1 MPKGERGE
9 TTALRRHILQWNMIT
24 RILSTSL
31 LAGFLQMAASAATC
45 ESLAS
50 LKLPDTTITSAVAV
64 GAGAFAAPAAGRG
77 KQGPSFEDL
86 PAFCRVAAT
95 LKPSSDSEIKIELW
109 MPATGWNGN
118 LEANGN
124 GGWTGSIA
132 PATLA
137 AGLRRGY
144 AAVMTDTGHEG
155 GSASFALGHPEKVID
170 FGYRAVH
177 EMTAKSKAIVAAFYE
192 KGPRLS
198 YWNGCSAGGRQGIM
212 EAQRYPEDFE
222 GIVAGSPGVNWSGRS
237 MQAVWIGQATHKDDV
252 SAVPASKFPAIHAAA
267 LAACDANDGVTD
279 GVIDQPDKCKFDPK
293 IMECKDGDS
302 PTCLTSAQ
310 VETVRKIYSSV
321 VNPRTKQE
329 LFPPHEPGS
338 ELGWNTMAGAQPFGL
353 GTDLF
358 KYIVFQ
364 DPNWDYKTFNFDGDA
379 SRTRDAS
386 VAMDALNPNL
396 DRYFARGGKLVQYH
410 GWADPQISPGSSVE
424 YYQSVAARNKKADES
439 YRLFMVPGMNHCGG
453 GDGTDQF
460 DMLSVLE
467 KWVDTKKAPD
477 QVIASRVRG
486 GKTDRTRPLCPY
498 PQVAVY
504 SGSGSTDDAANF
516 SCKKP

>member
-1 MPKGERGE
+1 MKIRLL
-9 TTALRRHILQWNMIT
+9 TTG
-24 RILSTSL
+24 L
-31 LAGFLQMAASAATC
+31 LAISFQIAATAASC

-50 LKLPDTTITSAVAV
+50 LKLPDTTITAQTIE
-64 GAGAFAAPAAGRG
+64 AGALTAPAGGQG
-77 KQGPSFEDL
+77 KQGPSFADL
-86 PAFCRVAAT
+86 PAFCRVAASV
-95 LKPSSDSEIKIELW
+95 KPSSDSDIKFELW
-109 MPATGWNGN
+109 LPATGWNGN
-118 LEANGN
+118 FEANGN

-137 AGLRRGY
+137 TGLRRGY
-144 AAVMTDTGHEG
+144 AAAMSDLGHEG

-170 FGYRAVH
+170 FGYRAAH
-177 EMTAKSKAIVAAFYE
+177 EMAVKSKAIIAAFYE
-192 KGPRLS
+192 KAPKVS
-198 YWNGCSAGGRQGIM
+198 YWNGCSAGGRSGLM

-222 GIVAGSPGVNWSGRS
+222 AIVAGSPGVNWSGRS
-237 MQAVWIGQATHKDDV
+237 MHAVWIGQATHKSDA
-252 SAVPASKFPAIHAAA
+252 SAVPASKFAMIHAAA
-267 LAACDANDGVTD
+267 LAACDAKDGVTD

-293 IMECKDGDS
+293 TIECKEGDG
-302 PTCLTSAQ
+302 PTCLTSSQ
-310 VETVRKIYSSV
+310 VETVQKIYSAV
-321 VNPRTKQE
+321 TNPRTGQE
-329 LFPPHEPGS
+329 LFPPHQPGS

-364 DPNWDYKTFNFDGDA
+364 DPNWDYKTFNFDSDA
-379 SRTRDAS
+379 ARTRDAS
-386 VAMDALNPNL
+386 ASMDALNPNL
-396 DRYFARGGKLVQYH
+396 DKFFARGGKLVQYH
-410 GWADPQISPGSSVE
+410 GWADPQISPGVSVE
-424 YYQSVAARNKKADES
+424 YYQSVASRNKKADDS

-477 QVIASRVRG
+477 QVIASRVRS
-486 GKTDRTRPLCPY
+486 GKMDRTRPLCPF

-504 SGSGSTDDAANF
+504 NGSGSTDDAANF